1 MTDYREILRLHSLGI
16 SQRSIAAGMRCSR
29 NTVSS
34 VLKEART
41 MNLSWPLDASVT
53 NDAIESLFH
62 PKAADSEKNEPD
74 WAYVHK
80 EYLKQHVTLKL
91 LWMEYCD
98 QSRSRGDT
106 PLMYSQF
113 CNLYR
118 KHVEKKRAVMH
129 IGRKAGEIIEVDW
142 AGTTFPIIDRD
153 TGEVHDAHIFVS
165 ILPYSQYTFAVACAS
180 ETLEEWIDA
189 HVRMYDYF
197 GGVSRILVSD
207 NLKTGVTSARDSIP
221 TLNPTYQ
228 ELAEHYGTAIIPARV
243 RKPKDKASVER
254 AVGHVSKAI
263 LAALRNQKFFTL
275 RALNEQIMTRIQAM
289 NAKPFHKKEGS
300 RLSVFLGEEKAL
312 LTPLPTTSYELAQW
326 KVATV
331 HFNYHIQVDKMHYS
345 VPYEYIK
352 HKVDVRM
359 TKQMIEIFYNQTR
372 IASHTRL
379 RGRAGQYS
387 TTDIHMPED
396 HQKYMTWNKA
406 RFLDWAAKIGA
417 HTETVTRAI
426 LESFKVE
433 QQAYRS
439 CMGLLKLGD
448 KYSQARLEAACAKV
462 LSLTLRPSLKS
473 VKNILATNRDK
484 SVSDE
489 PKQPLENEHGFT
501 RGAKYYGGERS

>member
-1 MTDYREILRLHSLGI
+1 MTDYREILRQHSLGI

-34 VLKEART
+34 VLRKART
-41 MNLSWPLDASVT
+41 MNLSWPLDASLT
-53 NDAIESLFH
+53 NDAIEKLFR
-62 PKAADSEKNEPD
+62 PNEERSSKNEPD
-74 WAYVHK
+74 WEYIHR

-98 QSRSRGDT
+98 QSRSEGES
-106 PLMYSQF
+106 PFMYSQF
-113 CNLYR
+113 CHLYR

-129 IGRKAGEIIEVDW
+129 IGRKPAEIIEVDW

-153 TGEVHDAHIFVS
+153 TGEVHDAHIFVG
-165 ILPYSQYTFAVACAS
+165 ILPYSQYTFAMATPS

-189 HVRMYDYF
+189 HVKMYAYF
-197 GGVSRILVSD
+197 GGVSRILVPD
-207 NLKTGVTSARDSIP
+207 NLKTGVQTVSDSIP

-228 ELAEHYGTAIIPARV
+228 ELAEHYATVIIPARV
-243 RKPKDKASVER
+243 KRPKDKASVEH
-254 AVGHVSKAI
+254 AVGHVSQAI
-263 LAALRNQKFFTL
+263 LAAIRKQKFFTL
-275 RALNEQIMTRIQAM
+275 RALNKEIMTRIQAL
-289 NAKPFHKKEGS
+289 NAKPFYKKEGS
-300 RLSVFLGEEKAL
+300 RRSVFLGEEKAL
-312 LTPLPTTSYELAQW
+312 LTPLPSTPYELAQW

-331 HFNYHIQVDKMHYS
+331 QFNYHVQVDKMHYS

-359 TKQMIEIFYNQTR
+359 TKNMIEIFYNQTR

-379 RGRAGQYS
+379 RGRGGQYS

-406 RFLDWAAKIGA
+406 RFLDWAAKIGVN
-417 HTETVTRAI
+417 TETVTRAI
-426 LESFKVE
+426 LETFRVE

-439 CMGLLKLGD
+439 CMGLLKLSD
-448 KYSQARLEAACAKV
+448 KYSQARLESACAKV

-473 VKNILATNRDK
+473 VKNILVTNQDK
-484 SVSDE
+484 PAPE
-489 PKQPLENEHGFT
+489 KPRQANESGHGFT